1 MNKLEFHTEV
11 IKMYKDEIQR
21 MAGLLVYMLIGI
33 GAGLIANQ
41 NIAVHTASKVGI
53 AVGFGAFAIYYT
65 LRTITC
71 WRGMR
76 FSARYLAENDLIS
89 AEEINGVRLGRGSL
103 AAFFI
108 VILLIPLSASLMVA
122 LLILING

>member
-1 MNKLEFHTEV
+1 MNKLEFHTEM

-33 GAGLIANQ
+33 GAGLIANH
-41 NIAVHTASKVGI
+41 NIQINTASKVGI

-65 LRTITC
+65 LRTVTC

-76 FSARYLAENDLIS
+76 FSARYLADNDLIS
-89 AEEINGVRLGRGSL
+89 EEEIRGVRLSGVSL
-103 AAFFI
+103 GAFFV